1 MNVPPIEPPSLDFV
15 WPVVTFAIVALLSPG
30 PNTVLLTT
38 SGASFGFRRS
48 LPAMAGICFGA
59 PLLILAVGL
68 GLGAILET
76 VPATRIAIEVIG
88 VAYML
93 WLAWKIAS
101 AEPKGL
107 DQNLKQAE
115 GRPVGA
121 LQAALLQ
128 WVNPKVWTMA
138 VATMGAYGAAANNPT
153 VQAVIIALIF
163 FLVCVPAAVIWTGFG
178 VAVRRLLATRRA
190 VRIFNTVMAVLLVA
204 SLIPIVAG

>member
-1 MNVPPIEPPSLDFV
+1 MPPIEPPSLDFV

-101 AEPKGL
+101 ANSFSSSVSFPGL
-107 DQNLKQAE
+107 P
-115 GRPVGA
+115 RGA
-121 LQAALLQ
+121 TSTSTPAYAIAVRAAD
-128 WVNPKVWTMA
+128 NK
-138 VATMGAYGAAANNPT
+138 
-153 VQAVIIALIF
+153 
-163 FLVCVPAAVIWTGFG
+163 TGFVPPG
-178 VAVRRLLATRRA
+178 
-190 VRIFNTVMAVLLVA
+190 
-204 SLIPIVAG
+204 

>member
-1 MNVPPIEPPSLDFV
+1 MLDVPSLEFV
-15 WPVVTFAIVALLSPG
+15 WPVVLFATVALLSPG

-68 GLGAILET
+68 GLGTILET
-76 VPATRIAIEVIG
+76 IPQTRIAIEILG
-88 VAYML
+88 IAYML

-101 AEPKGL
+101 AEPRGL
-107 DQNLKQAE
+107 DQSVGHAE
-115 GRPVGA
+115 GTPVG
-121 LQAALLQ
+121 LIQAALLQ

-153 VQAVIIALIF
+153 IQAVIIALVF
-163 FLVCVPAAVIWTGFG
+163 FVVCVPAAVIWTGFG

-190 VRIFNTVMAVLLVA
+190 VRIFNWVMAVLLVA
-204 SLIPIVAG
+204 SLIPIVLG